1 MNPFHF
7 ITIQAAQDAVRDF
20 EPRTPHHDM
29 FASNKPRRNGSI
41 ARLARARQQPR
52 STRSRRALIAGIT
65 AIFTA
70 LFSPRVLEL
79 RQSPDPSR
87 GQTPAH
93 QEER

>member
-7 ITIQAAQDAVRDF
+7 ITIQAAQDVVRDF

-29 FASNKPRRNGSI
+29 FALSKPRRDRSI
-41 ARLARARQQPR
+41 ARLARAHQRPR

-79 RQSPDPSR
+79 RQASDASR